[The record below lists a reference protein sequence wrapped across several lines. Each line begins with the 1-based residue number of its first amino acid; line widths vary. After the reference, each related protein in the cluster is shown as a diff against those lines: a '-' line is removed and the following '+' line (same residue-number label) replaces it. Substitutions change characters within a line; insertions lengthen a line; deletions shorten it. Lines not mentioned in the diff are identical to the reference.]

1 MVTVPTADR
10 RAVIAR
16 SAFLSDD
23 VGQMVA
29 RHDTEGPTIEVD
41 LAPADSDGQRAHVA
55 LTPSEARLIAAQL
68 TDLAATAQ
76 RAGWTP
82 EVLAD
87 ARERYLPGQSDEQI
101 IARLDALTAR
111 LGGLVLGYRGKLDW
125 RAGRILT
132 AEVGA
137 ELLDRAAAAVDAAE
151 QHLAAHQQAV
161 EQLGAVKAE
170 LEALQR
176 FYRTESEPAR

>member
-1 MVTVPTADR
+1 VVTVPTADR

-29 RHDTEGPTIEVD
+29 RHDAEGPTIDVD
-41 LAPADSDGQRAHVA
+41 LAPADSGQRVHLA
-55 LTPSEARLIAAQL
+55 LTPTEARLIAGQL

-82 EVLAD
+82 EILAD
-87 ARERYLPGQSDEQI
+87 VRERYLPGRTDQQI
-101 IARLDALTAR
+101 IERLDALTDR
-111 LGGLVLGYRGKLDW
+111 LGGLVLGYKGRIDW
-125 RAGRILT
+125 KAGRILT
-132 AEVGA
+132 AEIGT
-137 ELLDRAAAAVDAAE
+137 ELLNRAATALDAAE

-161 EQLGAVKAE
+161 EHLGAVKAE